1 MDFLDTEW
9 YHTEYIKKIQRRLY
23 QIIDLRGFAPAGS
36 VASAAVDHMRDWTF
50 GSDQWHSVAFKTDG
64 KLYGVPE
71 GLVFSFPCTS
81 RDGTF
86 FPV

>member
-1 MDFLDTEW
+1 
-9 YHTEYIKKIQRRLY
+9 
-23 QIIDLRGFAPAGS
+23 
-36 VASAAVDHMRDWTF
+36 MRDWTF
-50 GSDQWHSVAFKTDG
+50 GSDQWHSVAFLTDG

>member
-1 MDFLDTEW
+1 
-9 YHTEYIKKIQRRLY
+9 
-23 QIIDLRGFAPAGS
+23 
-36 VASAAVDHMRDWTF
+36 MRDWTF